1 MDRYIE
7 MLLKIK
13 ENVHIERLLNEFPEW
28 IGFWIITVLF
38 IGGVSAAILT
48 VMASLDWDSTV
59 FIVIEFLSG
68 AITLI
73 AGASGII
80 LLMVSLVV
88 GRQVTTLT
96 DESQSSVIEY
106 VSQMSKTE
114 YDDLKQQVELHWGS
128 TFEDSD
134 LEAIND
140 LLIEKMLPRRN
151 NIIFFRTGA
160 IVSE

>member
-1 MDRYIE
+1 MEKYIE
-7 MLLKIK
+7 MLQKIK
-13 ENVHIERLLNEFPEW
+13 DSVHVERLLNEFPEW

-38 IGGVSAAILT
+38 IGGVSAAILV
-48 VMASLDWDSTV
+48 VMTSLDWDSTV

-68 AITLI
+68 AATLI

-96 DESQSSVIEY
+96 NESQSRVIEY

-114 YDDLKQQVELHWGS
+114 YDDLKQQVELHRGN

-134 LEAIND
+134 LQAIND

-151 NIIFFRTGA
+151 NIIFIRTGA
-160 IVSE
+160 IVNE